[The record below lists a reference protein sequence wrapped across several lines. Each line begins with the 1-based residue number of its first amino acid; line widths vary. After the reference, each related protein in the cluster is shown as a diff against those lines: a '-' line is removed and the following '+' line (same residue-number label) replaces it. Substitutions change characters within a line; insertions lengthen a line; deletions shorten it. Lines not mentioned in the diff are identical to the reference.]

1 MKHTHHSQNTR
12 RFGAF
17 TALATLAL
25 GANAS
30 AQVEGSL
37 ELVAAAADTTAALD
51 EDAGDRDR
59 GTAPP
64 KRTVQI
70 GGPEG
75 IAPPSPNSEG
85 DPEPGALNGPGLAI
99 KSSKILTAEWDGRSV
114 VNNGVVL
121 VKDGMIEA
129 VGHANEV
136 EIPDGYEV
144 VDVGEDWIMPGLV
157 EMHCHVAGAFGL
169 NDTVFLT
176 NPGIRASAD
185 VIPGNPQLRKGLAS
199 GVTTVLYIPGSGTNI
214 GGQGVLLRTG
224 FDEYERNELRNPGS
238 MKLAQAGNPE
248 RWLLRP
254 NRSFMNWHT
263 RNTFKRGI
271 AYAKQWEE
279 YERTG
284 QERPKVNPQ
293 FEIFRSL
300 RKNVAQVS
308 THTQIYQVALMT
320 LTMIHDELGI
330 PVFIDHGTFDTWR
343 LGKEIEKRG
352 IFAIV
357 GPRAIDVPTR
367 GFINWSG
374 SNPERIQGCVAG
386 YQEQGVTRIGFN
398 TDSPVIPQEEL
409 QLQAAMGVRYGFDNS
424 EMDAVRGLTI
434 VPAMSCGLGDA
445 IGSVEVGKIADL
457 LVITGDP
464 ADPRSHVK
472 RVWQSGETVY
482 DGVNERRLW

>member
-1 MKHTHHSQNTR
+1 MINKR
-12 RFGAF
+12 D
-17 TALATLAL
+17 LLAL
-25 GANAS
+25 PG
-30 AQVEGSL
+30 L
-37 ELVAAAADTTAALD
+37 IAAAALALAPEVHANEGEANEGVIRETA
-51 EDAGDRDR
+51 R
-59 GTAPP
+59 
-64 KRTVQI
+64 KVVV
-70 GGPEG
+70 GGPFG
-75 IAPPSPNSEG
+75 IAPPTSRSRAKG
-85 DPEPGALNGPGLAI
+85 LEPGGLDGAGLAI
-99 KSSKILTAEWDGRSV
+99 KAAKILTCEWQGRSV
-114 VNNGVVL
+114 VDNGVVL

-129 VGHANEV
+129 VGPASEV
-136 EIPDGYEV
+136 QIPAGYEV
-144 VDVGEDWIMPGLV
+144 KDLGADWLMPGLV
-157 EMHCHVAGAFGL
+157 EMHNHVAGQFGL

-185 VIPGNPQLRKGLAS
+185 VVPMNPLTHRGLAG

-224 FDEYERNELRNPGS
+224 FDEYERCELRNPGS

-284 QERPKVNPQ
+284 TEKPKVNPQ

-300 RKNVAQVS
+300 RKNFAQVS

-320 LTMIHDELGI
+320 LTMVHDELGI

-343 LGKEIEKRG
+343 LGPEIEKRG
-352 IFAIV
+352 LFAIV

-409 QLQAAMGVRYGFDNS
+409 HLQAAMGVRYGFDNT

-434 VPAMSCGLGDA
+434 VPAMSCGLGDV
-445 IGSVEVGKIADL
+445 IGSVEAGKIADL
-457 LVITGDP
+457 IVVTGDP
-464 ADPRSHVK
+464 ADPRTHVK
-472 RVWQSGETVY
+472 HAWQSGETVY
-482 DGVNERRLW
+482 ETEGSRRLW

>member
-1 MKHTHHSQNTR
+1 MKQRTTLR
-12 RFGAF
+12 TLTGA
-17 TALATLAL
+17 
-25 GANAS
+25 
-30 AQVEGSL
+30 
-37 ELVAAAADTTAALD
+37 VAASLLATAALASD
-51 EDAGDRDR
+51 GD
-59 GTAPP
+59 TARADSAAPAEAAP
-64 KRTVQI
+64 AVKV
-70 GGPEG
+70 GGALG
-75 IAPPSPNSEG
+75 VAPPSANQESSG
-85 DPEPGALNGPGLAI
+85 EPGSLGGPGLALTAT
-99 KSSKILTAEWDGRSV
+99 KILTAEWQGRSV
-114 VNNGVVL
+114 VNHGVVL

-129 VGHANEV
+129 VGPRDEV
-136 EIPDGYEV
+136 EIPDGYHV
-144 VDVGEDWIMPGLV
+144 HDCGDDWLMPGLV
-157 EMHCHVAGAFGL
+157 EMHCHVAGQFGL

-185 VIPGNPQLRKGLAS
+185 VVPDNPLIRKGLAA

-224 FDEYERNELRNPGS
+224 FAEYERSEIRNPGS

-284 QERPKVNPQ
+284 QDKPKVNPQ
-293 FEIFRSL
+293 WEIFRAL
-300 RKNVAQVS
+300 RKNDAQVS
-308 THTQIYQVALMT
+308 THTQIYQVVHAT

-330 PVFIDHGTFDTWR
+330 PVFIDHGTFDSWR
-343 LGKEIEKRG
+343 LGKEIEKRD
-352 IFAIV
+352 IFAII
-357 GPRAIDVPTR
+357 GPRSIDVPTR

-374 SNPERIQGCVAG
+374 SNPERIQGCAAG
-386 YQEQGVTRIGFN
+386 YQQEGVTRIGFN

-424 EMDAVRGLTI
+424 NADAVRGLTI

-445 IGSVEVGKIADL
+445 IGSIEAGKIADIIT
-457 LVITGDP
+457 ITGDP
-464 ADPRSHVK
+464 ADPRSFVK
-472 RVWQSGETVY
+472 HVWQSGETVY
-482 DGVNERRLW
+482 DADENGGRLW

>member
-1 MKHTHHSQNTR
+1 MAMPMLNSTKRSVLA
-12 RFGAF
+12 GLLAISGLCSAAF
-17 TALATLAL
+17 ASDSKAATL
-25 GANAS
+25 G
-30 AQVEGSL
+30 
-37 ELVAAAADTTAALD
+37 TAAG
-51 EDAGDRDR
+51 DAVPS
-59 GTAPP
+59 TAR
-64 KRTVQI
+64 KVVI
-70 GGPEG
+70 GGPLG
-75 IAPPSPNSEG
+75 IAPPNSATKLRKATA
-85 DPEPGALNGPGLAI
+85 GALGGPGLAL
-99 KSSKILTAEWDGRSV
+99 KSSKILTAEWQGRSV
-114 VNNGVVL
+114 VNNGIVL
-121 VKDGMIEA
+121 IKDGMIEA
-129 VGHANEV
+129 VGPAAEV
-136 EIPDGYEV
+136 AIPEGYEV
-144 VDVGEDWIMPGLV
+144 RDVGNDWLMPGMV
-157 EMHCHVAGAFGL
+157 EMHCHVAGQFGL

-176 NPGIRASAD
+176 NPGLRCSSD
-185 VIPGNPQLRKGLAS
+185 VVTDNPLLRRGLAA
-199 GVTTVLYIPGSGTNI
+199 GVTTVLYIPGSGTNV

-224 FDEYERNELRNPGS
+224 FNEYERSEIRNPGS

-271 AYAKQWEE
+271 AYAKEWEE
-279 YERTG
+279 YESSG
-284 QERPKVNPQ
+284 QNRPKVNPQ

-300 RKNVAQVS
+300 RKNHAQVS

-357 GPRAIDVPTR
+357 GPRGIDVPTR

-386 YQEQGVTRIGFN
+386 YQEMGVTRIGFN

-409 QLQAAMGVRYGFDNS
+409 HLQAAMGIRYGFDNS
-424 EMDAVRGLTI
+424 QMDAVRGLTI

-445 IGSVEVGKIADL
+445 IGSIEAGKIADIC
-457 LVITGDP
+457 VITGDP
-464 ADPRSHVK
+464 ADPRNYVK
-472 RVWQSGETVY
+472 HVWQSGETVY
-482 DGVNERRLW
+482 ETEGERRLW